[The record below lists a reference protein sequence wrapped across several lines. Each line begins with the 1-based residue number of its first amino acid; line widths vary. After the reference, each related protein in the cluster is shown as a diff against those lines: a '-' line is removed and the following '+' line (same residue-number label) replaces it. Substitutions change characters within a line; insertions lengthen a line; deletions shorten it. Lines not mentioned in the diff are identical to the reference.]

1 MTDSRLERII
11 SQLAD
16 FDEQELNFI
25 IEKICLERQERKE
38 AKVNKL
44 IENFKKAW
52 DDLLDAGVDIY
63 YYDNHDEWS
72 LDVDSFHFYH

>member
-11 SQLAD
+11 GQLAD

-25 IEKICLERQERKE
+25 EKICLERQKKRE
-38 AKVNKL
+38 AKVHKL
-44 IENFKKAW
+44 IENFKNAW

-63 YYDNHDEWS
+63 YSDNDDEWS